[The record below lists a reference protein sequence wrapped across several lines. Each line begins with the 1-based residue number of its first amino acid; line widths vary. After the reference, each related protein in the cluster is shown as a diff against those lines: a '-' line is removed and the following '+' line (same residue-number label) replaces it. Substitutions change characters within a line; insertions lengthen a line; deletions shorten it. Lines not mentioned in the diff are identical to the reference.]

1 MNAPN
6 RLRRIQGLCSAGRR
20 SGRHSVPR
28 EKTSYGQ
35 GLDSP
40 MRSRPAYIIG
50 SWRHLRSGNG
60 EEHDPAPRQR
70 TREYLSSFAGSSGA
84 LGFRS
89 SISRWC
95 RPGVYLFRKGL
106 FGRLRSRP
114 CCRSSPTTLVTCG
127 PYHFTRNP
135 MYVGLAIAYLGEA
148 GILKQVSPVA
158 VLPLVIA
165 YLNWIVIPIEEA
177 RLQEVFGEK
186 YQQYR
191 SRVGRWL

>member
-1 MNAPN
+1 MVKGLTRQCAPGQRILSVRGDIFDQEMARSMIQHRDN
-6 RLRRIQGLCSAGRR
+6 EPGNIFRRLLVLPVPWVFVLAYLVGVGLEFIFFGRGSSAGSDLVRVAGVALLAVGATLAAWAWLIFR
-20 SGRHSVPR
+20 NARTTRVP
-28 EKTSYGQ
+28 
-35 GLDSP
+35 
-40 MRSRPAYIIG
+40 
-50 SWRHLRSGNG
+50 G
-60 EEHDPAPRQR
+60 EA
-70 TREYLSSFAGSSGA
+70 S
-84 LGFRS
+84 
-89 SISRWC
+89 
-95 RPGVYLFRKGL
+95 
-106 FGRLRSRP
+106 
-114 CCRSSPTTLVTCG
+114 TTLVTCG

-158 VLPLVIA
+158 ILPLVIA